1 MLGEFKSEQIFV
13 EKAKLANNF
22 YVENLNHLSWNNYPI
37 NYVQLGVSKITKENN
52 NFKFGQFIDIA
63 RILKWSLV
71 SWKKNKNSQT
81 IWMHIIRLEILLY
94 IQLL

>member
-13 EKAKLANNF
+13 ENTKLANNF

-71 SWKKNKNSQT
+71 SSKKTRKQFGCT
-81 IWMHIIRLEILLY
+81 
-94 IQLL
+94 